1 MTEVNFT
8 DRELD
13 VMSVLWR
20 RGSGT
25 VAEVRSELEDA
36 LAYTT
41 VLTVLQTLEDKGHV
55 RHEEEG
61 RAYRYHP
68 LVAPETAGG
77 SALDRILEK
86 IFHGSAETL
95 LAQLVRERDLSDA
108 ELERMRR
115 LLSDR
120 QEAEGA
126 NGAEEGDR

>member
-108 ELERMRR
+108 QLERMRR
-115 LLSDR
+115 LLADR
-120 QEAEGA
+120 QETKGTTDAED
-126 NGAEEGDR
+126 GDR

>member
-25 VAEVRSELEDA
+25 VAEVRSELDDP

-77 SALDRILEK
+77 SALQRILEK

-108 ELERMRR
+108 ELGRMRR
-115 LLSDR
+115 LLADR
-120 QEAEGA
+120 QEREG
-126 NGAEEGDR
+126 GAAREVDDR

>member
-108 ELERMRR
+108 QLERMRR
-115 LLSDR
+115 LLADR
-120 QEAEGA
+120 QETDGTTDAED
-126 NGAEEGDR
+126 GDR